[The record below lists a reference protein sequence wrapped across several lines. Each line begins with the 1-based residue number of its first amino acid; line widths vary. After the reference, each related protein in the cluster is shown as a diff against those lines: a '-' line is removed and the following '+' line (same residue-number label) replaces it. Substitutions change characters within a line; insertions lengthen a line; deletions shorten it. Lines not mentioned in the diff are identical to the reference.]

1 MKHILIVAAL
11 LSAPALAQQ
20 PRENSMLRMFRH
32 CADFLTESKENFF
45 AQGRCA
51 GGIEGLVIGSP
62 SICPAPGGWTLAQA
76 VRIVV
81 LYAEQVPEQWS
92 KSYLNIAFDGLTR
105 VWPCEDKPAVRTP
118 APAVRQRVY

>member
-1 MKHILIVAAL
+1 MKRALIIAAL
-11 LSAPALAQQ
+11 LSAPALAQE
-20 PRENSMLRMFRH
+20 PRENSMLRMYAH
-32 CADFLTESKENFF
+32 CKDFLSTSSANYF

-51 GGIEGLVIGSP
+51 GGIEGLVVGSP

-105 VWPCEDKPAVRTP
+105 VWPCEQQRV
-118 APAVRQRVY
+118 APPVRQRSY